1 MLRGIRTASTTWLGR
16 IVMGVVMGVLAAVF
30 AVWGI
35 NDVFRNYGRGTVAK
49 VGGVEISSEY
59 FRQAYN
65 DRLRL
70 ISHQI
75 GRPIP
80 AEQARAMGVDRQVL
94 LDLIAEASLDQLAR
108 QMRLG
113 VPDEVIV
120 RMAKENPVFRGPTG
134 KFDQGRFDAILR
146 NNGYSEQ
153 RFVTEQ
159 RRKLLRRQIVDSLNG
174 GLPVPKAW
182 LEAIDQFQNQERN
195 IEYLTLSAAQAGDIP
210 QPTAEQLRTYFE
222 ARKFLFRAPEYRK
235 IEVVSVTPVELGRWM
250 EISDA
255 DIKAAFEANRSHYLR
270 PEKRHIEQIVFPNMA
285 DAEAAEARLKG
296 GTSFAALAAERG
308 LKDSDIDLGTLAK
321 ADVADVAVGDAA
333 FALKEGEVSA
343 PVQGRFGVAIVTVTK
358 IEPEEQ
364 KPFADLIP
372 QIRSDIAAERAKP
385 EIKRL
390 HEQIEDER
398 AGGASLPQVAEKL
411 KLPVVTVEV
420 DRSGHDPSGKLTTLA
435 HAAQVIG
442 AAFASDVGVDNDP
455 VEVDGGYIWYNV
467 AGITPA
473 RDRSLDEVKD
483 QVEARWRED
492 EIAARLKTRAADLV
506 DKLKAGT
513 AFDAIAGAEGLKL
526 QTAEK
531 LTRGKLEGGVSPKV
545 IAAAFR
551 TAKDGFGSAEGTLPS
566 DWVVFRVTDV
576 TTPKFDAN
584 APDAKRIGEMVK
596 NQEGDEIYL
605 QYIAWLQK
613 KLGTS
618 INEAAAAQAIGNGGS
633 DTN

>member
-1 MLRGIRTASTTWLGR
+1 
-16 IVMGVVMGVLAAVF
+16 
-30 AVWGI
+30 
-35 NDVFRNYGRGTVAK
+35 
-49 VGGVEISSEY
+49 
-59 FRQAYN
+59 
-65 DRLRL
+65 
-70 ISHQI
+70 
-75 GRPIP
+75 
-80 AEQARAMGVDRQVL
+80 
-94 LDLIAEASLDQLAR
+94 
-108 QMRLG
+108 
-113 VPDEVIV
+113 
-120 RMAKENPVFRGPTG
+120 
-134 KFDQGRFDAILR
+134 
-146 NNGYSEQ
+146 
-153 RFVTEQ
+153 
-159 RRKLLRRQIVDSLNG
+159 
-174 GLPVPKAW
+174 
-182 LEAIDQFQNQERN
+182 
-195 IEYLTLSAAQAGDIP
+195 
-210 QPTAEQLRTYFE
+210 
-222 ARKFLFRAPEYRK
+222 
-235 IEVVSVTPVELGRWM
+235 
-250 EISDA
+250 
-255 DIKAAFEANRSHYLR
+255 
-270 PEKRHIEQIVFPNMA
+270 
-285 DAEAAEARLKG
+285 
-296 GTSFAALAAERG
+296 
-308 LKDSDIDLGTLAK
+308 
-321 ADVADVAVGDAA
+321 
-333 FALKEGEVSA
+333 
-343 PVQGRFGVAIVTVTK
+343 
-358 IEPEEQ
+358 
-364 KPFADLIP
+364 
-372 QIRSDIAAERAKP
+372 
-385 EIKRL
+385 
-390 HEQIEDER
+390 
-398 AGGASLPQVAEKL
+398 
-411 KLPVVTVEV
+411 
-420 DRSGHDPSGKLTTLA
+420 LTTLA